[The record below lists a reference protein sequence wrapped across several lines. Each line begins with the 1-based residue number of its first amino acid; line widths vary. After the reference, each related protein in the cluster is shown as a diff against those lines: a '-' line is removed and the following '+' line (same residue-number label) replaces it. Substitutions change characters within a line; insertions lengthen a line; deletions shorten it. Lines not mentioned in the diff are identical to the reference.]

1 MIGKVIINENGQKA
15 ISFDDAALAA
25 LPVGATIYAAGNDGA
40 VPDSRQQFEASWR
53 LRHPLHDDVVFKRSG
68 LYQDDYCNTRVRDA
82 WWAWQDREAVN
93 AIGRTA
99 LDTIVE
105 GLATEA
111 SGVIEKGIV
120 EELERLRTDLA
131 TLEQA
136 CKEALPGVYYMDP
149 PDGGDVSL
157 GEQVLRMGN
166 DAQRYRKWRHGAS
179 ARIVETAKALCYAG
193 TPEQIDQAID
203 SLNWEG

>member
-1 MIGKVIINENGQKA
+1 MIGKVVVNANGEKA
-15 ISFDDAALAA
+15 ISFDDAVWAA
-25 LPVGATIYAAGNDGA
+25 LPVGATIYAAGNDE
-40 VPDSRQQFEASWR
+40 V
-53 LRHPLHDDVVFKRSG
+53 
-68 LYQDDYCNTRVRDA
+68 
-82 WWAWQDREAVN
+82 DRETVKAV
-93 AIGRTA
+93 GRTA

-105 GLATEA
+105 GLATGVARHLAAEA
-111 SGVIEKGIV
+111 SGVIEKGLV